1 MPRPPSFDDRKIHKL
16 LKENIIADMDKLKS
30 ALGTT
35 GTMTVYRALSRLGYR
50 SSYSH
55 RGKFYTL
62 EEIADFDSH
71 GLWSYRDVW
80 FSCYGNLVETAKELV
95 ERSRAGFTT
104 EELESV
110 VGVDPKQALLK
121 LYRAEQLHRQKIDAL
136 YVYFA
141 TEKPVRKRQLL
152 TRRQHDE
159 REREGEIGKLCD
171 EFKAALILFYSLLDE
186 KQRRLFAGL
195 ESQRLGHG
203 GDTRVAEVLGLDMH
217 TVAKGRRE
225 LFSNEVDTGRS
236 PLTGARLT
244 ADPARVLFHAL
255 GAWRIKPGFHDMLW
269 NPAFTV
275 PAAQFGAGP
284 AGIPFHVLGL
294 VPAGLAM
301 LVAAALRWE
310 RADDLVH

>member
-1 MPRPPSFDDRKIHKL
+1 MPRPSCFDDRKIHKL
-16 LKENIIADMDKLKS
+16 LKENMIADMDKLKS

-35 GTMTVYRALSRLGYR
+35 GTMTVYRALYRLGYH

-71 GLWSYRDVW
+71 GLWSYHNVW

-95 ERSRAGFTT
+95 EHSRAGFTT

-121 LYRAEQLHRQKIDAL
+121 LYRAQRLDRQKVGAF
-136 YVYFA
+136 YVYFS
-141 TEKPVRKRQLL
+141 TEKPVQKRQLL
-152 TRRQHDE
+152 SRRQQDE
-159 REREGEIGKLCD
+159 REREGEIGRLCD

-203 GDTRVAEVLGLDMH
+203 GDTRVAEVLGLDVH

-225 LFSNEVDTGRS
+225 LFSNEVDTQ
-236 PLTGARLT
+236 
-244 ADPARVLFHAL
+244 RV
-255 GAWRIKPGFHDMLW
+255 RRR
-269 NPAFTV
+269 
-275 PAAQFGAGP
+275 GAGRKP
-284 AGIPFHVLGL
+284 AGKK
-294 VPAGLAM
+294 
-301 LVAAALRWE
+301 R
-310 RADDLVH
+310 RK